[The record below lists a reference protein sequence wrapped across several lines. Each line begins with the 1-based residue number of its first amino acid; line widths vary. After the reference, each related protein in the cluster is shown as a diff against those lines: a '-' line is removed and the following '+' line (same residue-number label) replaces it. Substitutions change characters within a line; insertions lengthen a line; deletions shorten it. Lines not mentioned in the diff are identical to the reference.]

1 MFTKVLV
8 ANRGEIACRVIRALR
23 EMGVGSV
30 AVYSDADAL
39 ALHARLA
46 DEAVHVGPAMASK
59 SYLRFDRVIDAAK
72 RTGAEAI
79 HPGYGFLSE
88 NADFAEACAAEG
100 LVFIGPSPE
109 AIRVM
114 GNKTDAR
121 VRMIDAGV
129 PVVPGST
136 KPLEDAAEAFKVAKE
151 VGFPILLKAAAGGGG
166 KGMRLVREAS
176 ELESALGAARR
187 EAMGAF
193 SDDRVYVEKAI
204 VGPRHIE
211 IQVLADSF
219 GDAVHVFERECSVQR
234 RHQKVI
240 EESPATN
247 LDREVRDEMGEVAV
261 KGTKAI
267 GYVGAGTF
275 EFLVD
280 KDQRYYFLEMNTRLQ
295 VEHPV
300 TELVT
305 DLDLCALQVR
315 VAAGEPL
322 GIRQE
327 DLRQRGHAIE
337 CRVYAEDPEMDFAPS
352 PGTLKVYRPP
362 LGPGVRVDDGVRE
375 GDQVPVHYDPLVAKM
390 VVFAPTREEAVA
402 RADRALGEYL
412 IAGIRHNVDFLRWVL
427 RSEQFRSGAY
437 TTGILEEL
445 GAYRAPAPPARARN
459 MLMLAACLAD
469 LESAAACAG
478 KGAAPT
484 APSADPSAWK
494 RAFGPSGGGDLS

>member
-39 ALHARLA
+39 SLHARLA
-46 DEAVHVGPAMASK
+46 DEAVHVGPAQASK
-59 SYLRFDRVIDAAK
+59 SYLCFDRIFDAAR

-88 NADFAEACAAEG
+88 NADFAEACEREG
-100 LVFIGPSPE
+100 VVFIGPPPD

-121 VRMIDAGV
+121 VSMIEAGV

-136 KPLEDAAEAFKVAKE
+136 EALEDAKAALEVAEQ

-166 KGMRLVREAS
+166 KGMRLVHEAADV
-176 ELESALGAARR
+176 EAALGAARR

-193 SDDRVYVEKAI
+193 GDDRVYVEKAI
-204 VGPRHIE
+204 IGPRHIE
-211 IQVLADSF
+211 IQVLADRY
-219 GDAVHVFERECSVQR
+219 GDAIHVFERECSVQR

-240 EESPATN
+240 EESPATA
-247 LDREVRDEMGEVAV
+247 LDREVRDAMGEVAV

-280 KDQRYYFLEMNTRLQ
+280 KDQNYYFLEMNTRLQ

-327 DLRQRGHAIE
+327 ELRQRGHAIE
-337 CRVYAEDPEMDFAPS
+337 CRVYAEDPEMDFVPS
-352 PGTLKVYRPP
+352 PGTLNVYRPP

-375 GDQVPVHYDPLVAKM
+375 GDEVPVHYDPLVAKM

-402 RADRALGEYL
+402 RADRALGEYR

-427 RSEQFRSGAY
+427 RSEQFRRGGY

-445 GAYRAPAPPARARN
+445 GPFSTPKPPERARN
-459 MLMLAACLAD
+459 LLMLAACLAD
-469 LESAAACAG
+469 LESA
-478 KGAAPT
+478 KGGGGATKGPPKT
-484 APSADPSAWK
+484 SDPSAWK
-494 RAFGPSGGGDLS
+494 RAFGLPGAGVKP